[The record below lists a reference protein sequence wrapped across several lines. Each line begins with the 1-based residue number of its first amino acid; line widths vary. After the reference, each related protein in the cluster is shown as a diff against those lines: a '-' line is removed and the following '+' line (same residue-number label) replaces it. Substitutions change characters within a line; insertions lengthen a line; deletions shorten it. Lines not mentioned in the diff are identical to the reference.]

1 MHFMLYFMGYP
12 RRWLILDF
20 NCSSWGMFIY
30 YVKNLSFHIAQKSF
44 ASAAAVTVGQSAFFK
59 SNMNADS
66 LKLLK
71 FRDSI
76 TLGLPLGMQSFEW
89 RK

>member
-1 MHFMLYFMGYP
+1 MLYFMGYP
-12 RRWLILDF
+12 RRWLISDF
-20 NCSSWGMFIY
+20 NCSSWGMF
-30 YVKNLSFHIAQKSF
+30 
-44 ASAAAVTVGQSAFFK
+44 ASAAAVTVDQSAFFK

-76 TLGLPLGMQSFEW
+76 TLGLPLGMPIF
-89 RK
+89 RMA